1 MSKKELNEN
10 YEMARG
16 NEIKNIRCN
25 NAKTFS
31 MLSTYNQNSKIQAY
45 TASLL
50 DPFLR
55 RAAAELDSILP
66 PGTPLEIC
74 EYGCATGGSSIA
86 PIRAIHETVGN
97 RSLHVTLND
106 LPSNDWSVLQETV
119 EPEFPSIQFKYEMR
133 SMYTPVGTTHLAYSC
148 YALHWLNQG
157 APSGLSNGALWANQ
171 LPRDH
176 TDRVA
181 WENASQQDWE
191 TLLRVHAEEI
201 PTGGFMVLHIQSSQC
216 SGDLQEEYA
225 KILQQVKLTMMAE
238 EELSEQEA
246 RSMIIPEFLKS
257 PLDILRLLERGS
269 CMTLWEVE
277 EMIYRRLPCKYVED
291 MNKATPSRNEEI
303 VENQIRYLRAFT
315 DSSLYASIGEKKTE
329 YFWSLVRRMVDG
341 NPEKLDSR
349 SMATFIVLRRR

>member
-1 MSKKELNEN
+1 
-10 YEMARG
+10 
-16 NEIKNIRCN
+16 
-25 NAKTFS
+25 
-31 MLSTYNQNSKIQAY
+31 
-45 TASLL
+45 
-50 DPFLR
+50 
-55 RAAAELDSILP
+55 
-66 PGTPLEIC
+66 
-74 EYGCATGGSSIA
+74 
-86 PIRAIHETVGN
+86 
-97 RSLHVTLND
+97 
-106 LPSNDWSVLQETV
+106 
-119 EPEFPSIQFKYEMR
+119 
-133 SMYTPVGTTHLAYSC
+133 
-148 YALHWLNQG
+148 
-157 APSGLSNGALWANQ
+157 
-171 LPRDH
+171 
-176 TDRVA
+176 
-181 WENASQQDWE
+181 
-191 TLLRVHAEEI
+191 
-201 PTGGFMVLHIQSSQC
+201 MVLHIQSSQC